1 MSLEELLA
9 RYHRAVDAFSRGDP
23 EPVKGLYSETDDVTL
38 ANPFGPARRGREAVM
53 GALDYA
59 SSQMSDGRQVF
70 GFDELARYTSA
81 ELTTILEVEH
91 WRARIGD
98 RDSVEPFDLRVT
110 TTFRREGGEWKIVHR
125 HADPISTE
133 DESGPLRTA

>member
-1 MSLEELLA
+1 MSLDQLLD

-23 EPVKGLYSETDDVTL
+23 EPVKELYSETDDVTL

-59 SSQMSDGRQVF
+59 SSQMSDGQVDSF
-70 GFDELARYTSA
+70 GELAGYTSDELAT
-81 ELTTILEVEH
+81 LLEVEH
-91 WRARIGD
+91 WRARIGN
-98 RDSVEPFDLRVT
+98 RDAVEPFDLRVT

-125 HADPISTE
+125 HVDPISTG
-133 DESGPLRTA
+133 DESGPLRAS